1 MTQRSLALGHD
12 EPSGA
17 GRGRE
22 GRNGRRAA
30 GHAPGVMTSVLEK
43 TLVQSE
49 PPLKAN
55 HYASQACQTH
65 SEYHL
70 CAPLA
75 QLVSGKT
82 HSEVRGSRAPIRKL
96 CGVLMCVRCGSCS
109 SGPPQQPQDT
119 GTIRAITRWLAQ
131 HPRSNIVQVKA
142 G

>member
-1 MTQRSLALGHD
+1 MATMTL
-12 EPSGA
+12 
-17 GRGRE
+17 RGRTGKGG
-22 GRNGRRAA
+22 GRTGGREAL
-30 GHAPGVMTSVLEK
+30 HAPSFVTSVLEK

-49 PPLKAN
+49 SPLKAN
-55 HYASQACQTH
+55 HYASQARQTH

-70 CAPLA
+70 CARLA

-82 HSEVRGSRAPIRKL
+82 HSEVRRSRSPMRKL

-119 GTIRAITRWLAQ
+119 STIRAITRWLAQ
-131 HPRSNIVQVKA
+131 HPRSNILQAKA